1 MLLWDTLRTAWRALA
16 ANPLRTILTTLGMII
31 GVASVVTMLALG
43 EGARAGVEAQIRAL
57 GTNLLTVRPGMPRR
71 GPVRVGNVE
80 TLIPTDAEAIAGLD
94 GVAAVAP
101 QATSQA
107 QVKYLANNLSCQV
120 IGTSPEYLTIHSHE
134 VASGA
139 PFTFLDVDGRGRV
152 AVIGA
157 NVATTLF
164 GTMEAVGERVQIAG
178 QTFRVVGVLAGKGDA
193 GFLSPD
199 DMVLVPVTTHMGPLF
214 GGTSLDAVSVQ
225 VVSEDRMDEVKTA
238 IEGLLRLRHR
248 IPLGSDDDFHVRS
261 QTEMLETMGQITGTF
276 TILLGG
282 VAAVSLLV
290 GGIGIMNIMLVSV
303 RERTREIGVRK
314 AVGAR
319 RRDILLQFL
328 VESVIVSSAGGL
340 AGLALGWGGA
350 LLVAKLAQW
359 PTVVPV
365 YAVVLAVSVSVGVG
379 LVFGVGPAN
388 RAARLDPVDAL
399 RQE

>member
-16 ANPLRTILTTLGMII
+16 ANPLRTVLTTLGMII

-43 EGARAGVEAQIRAL
+43 EGARAGVEANIRAL
-57 GTNLLTVRPGMPRR
+57 GTNLLTVRPGAPRR
-71 GPVRVGNVE
+71 GPVRTGNVE
-80 TLIPTDAEAIAGLD
+80 TLIPADADAIATLD

-101 QATSQA
+101 QAAATA
-107 QVKYLANNLSCQV
+107 QVKYLGNNTSAQV
-120 IGTSPEYLTIHSHE
+120 IGTTPEYLTIHSHE
-134 VASGA
+134 IAAGA
-139 PFTFLDVDGRGRV
+139 AFTFVDVDGRSRV
-152 AVIGA
+152 TVLGA
-157 NVATTLF
+157 NVAKTLF
-164 GTMEAVGERVQIAG
+164 GALDAAGERIQIAG
-178 QTFRVVGVLAGKGDA
+178 QTFRVVGVLASKGDA

-214 GGTSLDAVSVQ
+214 GGLSLDTISVE
-225 VVSEDRMDEVKTA
+225 VTDERRMDEVKAA
-238 IEGLLRLRHR
+238 IEGLLRVRHR
-248 IPLGSDDDFHVRS
+248 IALGVDDDFNVRS

-282 VAAVSLLV
+282 VAAVSLVV

-319 RRDILLQFL
+319 RRDILMQFL

-350 LLVAKLAQW
+350 LLVAKLADW

-379 LVFGVGPAN
+379 LLFGVGPAN
-388 RAARLDPVDAL
+388 RAAGLNPVDAL